1 MPTELAP
8 NLPNFFHTLD
18 PDILARV
25 CTQMGLIV
33 ERKGFISRI
42 DYLPDAQD
50 DGREGVG
57 IIAYKP

>member
-1 MPTELAP
+1 
-8 NLPNFFHTLD
+8 
-18 PDILARV
+18 
-25 CTQMGLIV
+25 MGLIV